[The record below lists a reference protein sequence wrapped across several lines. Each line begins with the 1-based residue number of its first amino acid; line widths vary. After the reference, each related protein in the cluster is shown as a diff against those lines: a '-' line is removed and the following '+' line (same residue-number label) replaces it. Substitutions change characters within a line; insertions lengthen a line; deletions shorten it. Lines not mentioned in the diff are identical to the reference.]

1 MSKLMTNEY
10 VKEIQQVI
18 KIQHYSRFDLFHQ
31 ALPADGKLE
40 KINLIYGP
48 NGSGKTA
55 LSLIAQSL
63 ATRKDD
69 IIVKKENK
77 FLLKP
82 SLPKIELLANN
93 NTRIIFSNGHWNSYL
108 TGRVKIFN
116 SYFIS
121 NNVYIFNVEDNGFS
135 ILELMSAQD
144 AINVKKLIKNIKHA
158 EKRKVR
164 LRHYIKRLKRE
175 AVDERIIEQKH
186 KNIEDIIS
194 YVEPLKHKYSKIINS
209 YFERVIEEINIILGQ
224 FQADFRVKLHRTVL
238 IKKGNYSRISSKIL
252 FDIYSAD
259 EKHRFVSRDQK
270 ISMDYVLS
278 DGDKSSLAFAV
289 YTSLLKLN
297 QQLKKQIVFIDD
309 PFTSMDSDRRHNTIM
324 YLMDI
329 IRNCSQ
335 VFITSHDKQFL
346 NDVSREIRRLD
357 GGKYQNQCLN
367 LQIDKYNYGK
377 SKIRVGNFNRVN
389 LDNVIYDKFKE
400 FIRMDKQYSLIEL
413 KDLGQN
419 IRPLLEDAF
428 KFKFPDYY
436 VEGQTW
442 LKSYLDFI
450 RLSDDKHYQDFRRL
464 KSYLS
469 DFGSVLS
476 YTAKF
481 NHSNRDLMEVNEA
494 ELRSEIERTLKL
506 FSAI

>member
-1 MSKLMTNEY
+1 
-10 VKEIQQVI
+10 
-18 KIQHYSRFDLFHQ
+18 
-31 ALPADGKLE
+31 
-40 KINLIYGP
+40 
-48 NGSGKTA
+48 
-55 LSLIAQSL
+55 
-63 ATRKDD
+63 
-69 IIVKKENK
+69 
-77 FLLKP
+77 
-82 SLPKIELLANN
+82 
-93 NTRIIFSNGHWNSYL
+93 
-108 TGRVKIFN
+108 
-116 SYFIS
+116 
-121 NNVYIFNVEDNGFS
+121 
-135 ILELMSAQD
+135 
-144 AINVKKLIKNIKHA
+144 
-158 EKRKVR
+158 
-164 LRHYIKRLKRE
+164 
-175 AVDERIIEQKH
+175 
-186 KNIEDIIS
+186 
-194 YVEPLKHKYSKIINS
+194 
-209 YFERVIEEINIILGQ
+209 
-224 FQADFRVKLHRTVL
+224 
-238 IKKGNYSRISSKIL
+238 
-252 FDIYSAD
+252 
-259 EKHRFVSRDQK
+259 
-270 ISMDYVLS
+270 MDYVLS